1 LQVVGFIVFCLF
13 GLSGDWVIVAPAV
26 DHPLLAAIEMATG
39 IGPDRFMTAMERA
52 NYLEATVVERRHQAE
67 VDRLYDRERQSRWQ
81 GEELTADDI
90 RRMGSMQQTLT
101 EMGRGER
108 FVMDYLRTRGRE
120 RERWYVGLPLAVEFG
135 FSRRHDCRRVRR
147 RSGHATAA
155 RSPASRAVTERDA
168 QAEAGYR
175 RVNWLCRTTDLTMSV
190 QPCGAN
196 PRARFSRRSGT

>member
-1 LQVVGFIVFCLF
+1 
-13 GLSGDWVIVAPAV
+13 
-26 DHPLLAAIEMATG
+26 
-39 IGPDRFMTAMERA
+39 MTAMERA

-120 RERWYVGLPLAVEFG
+120 RERWYVGLPLAAIG
-135 FSRRHDCRRVRR
+135 FLGAATIARRMRR
-147 RSGHATAA
+147 G
-155 RSPASRAVTERDA
+155 
-168 QAEAGYR
+168 
-175 RVNWLCRTTDLTMSV
+175 M
-190 QPCGAN
+190 
-196 PRARFSRRSGT
+196 